1 MLVGCGSGKETAAI
15 HSSLTEL
22 ERLAHTAGATVVD
35 TVIQHRDAPDPGW
48 MIGRGK
54 VEELA
59 QTVEEERI
67 DLILFDREL
76 SPVQLVNLERR
87 IPCKVL
93 DRTQLILDI
102 FAMRARTKEGS
113 LQVELAQL
121 EYSLPRLPVG
131 AGRCPAWEGDRNPRS
146 RGKEWRRIDAISDV
160 ASGI

>member
-1 MLVGCGSGKETAAI
+1 MLVGCGSGRETAAI

-76 SPVQLVNLERR
+76 SRFSWSTWNAGFP
-87 IPCKVL
+87 
-93 DRTQLILDI
+93 
-102 FAMRARTKEGS
+102 ARCWTEPS
-113 LQVELAQL
+113 
-121 EYSLPRLPVG
+121 
-131 AGRCPAWEGDRNPRS
+131 
-146 RGKEWRRIDAISDV
+146 
-160 ASGI
+160 